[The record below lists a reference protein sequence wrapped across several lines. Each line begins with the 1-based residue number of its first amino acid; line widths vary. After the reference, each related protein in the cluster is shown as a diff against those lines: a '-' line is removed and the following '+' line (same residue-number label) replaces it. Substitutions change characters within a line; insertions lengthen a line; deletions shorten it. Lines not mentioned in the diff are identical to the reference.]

1 MLTLTKII
9 SMAHKVD
16 KSILELI
23 EEVKAMTKKILLR
36 SLAMK
41 WKNREGSYWKEMRCQ
56 WESSS

>member
-1 MLTLTKII
+1 
-9 SMAHKVD
+9 MAHKVD